1 MIDDTKE
8 AMGDDSDI
16 TYVGLYLL
24 SWITSVKKDG
34 KELIDDMLAQ
44 GFSTKVMA
52 NIKDDGFSLDCLNAV
67 RGLHSSYLQY
77 YYC

>member
-1 MIDDTKE
+1 M
-8 AMGDDSDI
+8 S
-16 TYVGLYLL
+16 VLNHL

-52 NIKDDGFSLDCLNAV
+52 NIKDDGFSLRIALNAV
-67 RGLHSSYLQY
+67 RGILRLISSIIIAEMRSLSIRKR
-77 YYC
+77 